1 MGDSMKRAAWIVMA
15 TVAVLTLAT
24 WAATQGYGQTQNPPA
39 AGQTTQGGQAAQ
51 GTPPAPGAPAAPQ
64 GKRPPKAE
72 TQPEFDAYK
81 VAAAVT
87 DPAALEKAADDFAIK
102 FPNSELRLLLYKMS
116 TRAYQSANSPDKSEA
131 MARKV
136 LAIDGDDPESLVV
149 VAEVI
154 SDRTHD
160 SDLDK
165 DQRYDEAMKMA
176 QKAIQTVDT
185 DLAVP
190 ADKLDMAKAFLRSSA
205 YSIMGTIE
213 FKKDSFAAAQVNLQK
228 SIDAFP
234 AQLDPVV
241 VLRLA
246 IALDKQQKYPE
257 ALKVANQA
265 VDLTK
270 EGTQVGTLARHE
282 RDRLQQLT
290 GGAPVP
296 APAPAP
302 APAATPA
309 PPPSQPPK
317 N

>member
-1 MGDSMKRAAWIVMA
+1 MKRAPWIVMA
-15 TVAVLTLAT
+15 TVVGLSLAT
-24 WAATQGYGQTQNPPA
+24 WATAQSYGQAQNPPA
-39 AGQTTQGGQAAQ
+39 AGQTAPGGQAAQ
-51 GTPPAPGAPAAPQ
+51 AAPAAPQ

-81 VAAAVT
+81 AAAAST
-87 DPAALEKAADDFAIK
+87 DPAALEKAADDFATK
-102 FPNSELRLLLYKMS
+102 FPNSELRVLLYKMS
-116 TRAYQSANSPDKSEA
+116 TRAYQNANNPDKTEA

-136 LAIDGDDPESLVV
+136 LAIDGDDPESLVG

-154 SDRTHD
+154 AERTHD

-176 QKAIQTVDT
+176 QKATQTVDT
-185 DLAVP
+185 DLAAP
-190 ADKLDMAKAFLRSSA
+190 ADKLELAKAFLRSSA

-213 FKKDSFAAAQVNLQK
+213 FKKESFAAAQVNLQK
-228 SIDAFP
+228 AMDALP
-234 AQLDPVV
+234 TQLDPVV

-270 EGTQVGTLARHE
+270 EGTQVGTLARRE
-282 RDRLQQLT
+282 RDRLQQLS
-290 GGAPVP
+290 GSAA
-296 APAPAP
+296 APAPP
-302 APAATPA
+302 Q
-309 PPPSQPPK
+309 SQPPK